1 VAESVQGSYGLQVT
15 SSSGR
20 STSTGKQAV
29 SLRSTE
35 EYKKSAC
42 EDLTYDLKTLFVL
55 ECSGIGRM

>member
-1 VAESVQGSYGLQVT
+1 VGSEQLRV

-20 STSTGKQAV
+20 DTRTSKQAV

-42 EDLTYDLKTLFVL
+42 EDLTRALKILYVL
-55 ECSGIGRM
+55 